1 MPGMEALSPALD
13 VTSAFITAIGGR
25 RANEDA
31 LGKLTAR
38 YGTCYV
44 ISDGAGGHVGG
55 AIASRL
61 VIDTVL
67 DEVQRADSYSA
78 DVLDRGFAL
87 AQRLLAERQEQD
99 SLLATMRAT
108 VAAVLIDAAGRHAV
122 WAHLGDSRI
131 FHFRR
136 GALRTVTHDHSLV
149 QRLVDAGY
157 VPADLAASHPNRN
170 LLYAA
175 LGAEGDTPPSIER
188 EPIVLGDGDAFLL
201 CTDGFWG
208 RIDLERIEQHLR
220 FAGHVDE
227 WVDSMRRDVAED
239 IPSGADNY
247 SAIGIWIGSPA
258 EVTVSKFVREIPKQG
273 DSAER

>member
-31 LGKLTAR
+31 LGKLTTR

-87 AQRLLAERQEQD
+87 AQRRVAERQ
-99 SLLATMRAT
+99 
-108 VAAVLIDAAGRHAV
+108 DAAGRHAV

-208 RIDLERIEQHLR
+208 RIEIERIEQHLR

-258 EVTVSKFVREIPKQG
+258 EVTVSKFVREFPKQD